1 MAKSVLIVE
10 DNEHQRNIYASILRF
25 SGYEIVEAENGA
37 DAIEKA
43 ASAQPHLILLDFV
56 LPDMNGIDVARSI
69 KRNQR
74 SAHIPIIGCSAF
86 TIGEERE
93 DSLAAGYGRLP
104 AETNFVRGTK
114 SKDREIYLALENR
127 RSSTKETAK
136 TSCAFKECNWMKRYG
151 QIPCRSCPP
160 CNGYLSI
167 VLREPEHN
175 TRL

>member
-25 SGYEIVEAENGA
+25 SGYEIVEAASGTE
-37 DAIEKA
+37 AIEKA

-86 TIGEERE
+86 IIGEEKE
-93 DSLAAGYGRLP
+93 DSLAAGMVDFLRKPISSQVLKAKIEKFILP
-104 AETNFVRGTK
+104 
-114 SKDREIYLALENR
+114 
-127 RSSTKETAK
+127 
-136 TSCAFKECNWMKRYG
+136 
-151 QIPCRSCPP
+151 
-160 CNGYLSI
+160 
-167 VLREPEHN
+167 
-175 TRL
+175 